1 VADRR
6 QASLYALGAVLIWS
20 TMAAAFKLSL
30 RHLDPLQ
37 LLFFSVLVALVFLGT
52 LLGYQG
58 KIGQVFRCRRRDYAM
73 SLLLGLLNP
82 FLYYLVLLKAYD
94 LLPAQQAQPINYTW
108 AITLTLLSIPLLKQ
122 KIRCGEF
129 AAMLVSYCGVVVI
142 ATEGELLHLQIV
154 SPLGVGL
161 ALAST
166 LAWSFYWIFNTLD
179 QRDPLVA
186 LFMNFAAAF
195 PFIGAAL
202 YLFSDMIWPSPAGFA
217 GAAYIGL
224 MEMGASFV
232 LWLLALKKTDNA
244 ARLGSLIFLSPFLS
258 LVLIAL
264 LVGERILPSTGV
276 GLVLIVAG
284 LVLQKK
290 VART

>member
-1 VADRR
+1 MADRR

>member
-1 VADRR
+1 MADRR
-6 QASLYALGAVLIWS
+6 QAYLYALGAVLIWS

-82 FLYYLVLLKAYD
+82 FLYYLVLLKAYE